1 MAKEAKKERFKV
13 VYRQVTG
20 LVDEAKMVLVDLKTG
35 VNYLFMQSGYA
46 GGLTP
51 LLDENGKPVITEI
64 SEDDKGF
71 FE

>member
-51 LLDENGKPVITEI
+51 LLDENGKPVITEVD
-64 SEDDKGF
+64 SDDKGF

>member
-1 MAKEAKKERFKV
+1 MAKAEKKERFKV
-13 VYRQVTG
+13 AYKEVTG
-20 LVDEAKMVLVDLKTG
+20 LSDEAKVVLIDLKTG

-51 LLDENGKPVITEI
+51 LLDENGKPVI
-64 SEDDKGF
+64 SEVDSEDKGF